1 MAPAL
6 AGEIVHPSLLIVY
19 VGLNVAVSVS
29 VLADAYF
36 IGRRRAALVCGRN
49 AFAAVGK
56 IAGLIVLAERGKPT
70 GLAIF
75 IAMVLPVAASMAIVI
90 IPLRSVFREAPEGDE
105 RALVRQVIVFS
116 LKNYVA
122 ALLDGAP
129 TFLLPIIVLRLE
141 GATANA
147 YFYVAWSIASVIG
160 LVSAAVGQVTLREI
174 GSTADRRAV
183 ARRAQLMALLVTGI
197 AAAAFAVA
205 APLVLHIFGSAYS
218 TRSVLPLRI
227 LLLATIPGAYL
238 TIATAIMR
246 GEKRYAA
253 VTAASV
259 AYATFSLGL
268 TIVMG
273 AAGGVDKTCLGWF
286 IGMSLAAASVAV
298 INTRRTDAGRGAH
311 LTSVGPRGGLHRRE
325 RNGYAA

>member
-1 MAPAL
+1 MLLVAGGLTAATSVVGAVLFAAGVRWWAPL

-129 TFLLPIIVLRLE
+129 TFLLPIIVLRLGRCNSQRIFLCRVEYCERHWPCVSGCRSGDVE
-141 GATANA
+141 GDRIHRR
-147 YFYVAWSIASVIG
+147 SKG
-160 LVSAAVGQVTLREI
+160 
-174 GSTADRRAV
+174 GST
-183 ARRAQLMALLVTGI
+183 
-197 AAAAFAVA
+197 
-205 APLVLHIFGSAYS
+205 S
-218 TRSVLPLRI
+218 
-227 LLLATIPGAYL
+227 
-238 TIATAIMR
+238 
-246 GEKRYAA
+246 
-253 VTAASV
+253 
-259 AYATFSLGL
+259 
-268 TIVMG
+268 G
-273 AAGGVDKTCLGWF
+273 AAD
-286 IGMSLAAASVAV
+286 
-298 INTRRTDAGRGAH
+298 GAPGH
-311 LTSVGPRGGLHRRE
+311 WHRGGRVCRSSSAGVAHFWL
-325 RNGYAA
+325 GV